1 MNISGVIVRAQPGQ
15 QAAVRG
21 RLLAIPG
28 VELHVEDDG
37 GRMVVTVEDGAGWST
52 QDSLLQVHLVEGAMS
67 ASLVYQFSDDIP
79 VTVVASAEA
88 QA

>member
-1 MNISGVIVRAQPGQ
+1 MNISGVIIRAQPAQ
-15 QAAVRG
+15 QAAVRD

-37 GRMVVTVEDGAGWST
+37 GRMVVTVEDGEGWST

-67 ASLVYQFSDDIP
+67 ASLVYQYSDDNP
-79 VTVVASAEA
+79 GTVVKSLEA